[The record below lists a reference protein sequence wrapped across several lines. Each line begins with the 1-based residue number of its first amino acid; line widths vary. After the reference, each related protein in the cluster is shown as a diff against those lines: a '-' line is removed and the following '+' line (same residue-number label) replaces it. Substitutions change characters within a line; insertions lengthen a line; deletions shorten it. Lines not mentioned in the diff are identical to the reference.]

1 MSASCQVNPLQQFV
15 SKGDSAQGRGFGFS
29 AQQRPSEQQPLPV
42 EYSFL
47 HEQEGALQGS
57 NMFLAVQQPSSLS
70 HLQASPGPA
79 SRSWLNQFSSMK
91 LEDPLSFDSDY
102 RKHYANYE
110 SQQLLQ
116 TRQRLSNMSPTLN
129 RTMYYQPVNSYFRPP
144 PAEGQPMTDASDS
157 RLDEEFQSL
166 EAELQKENPGS
177 QDENVGFDDE
187 QVEFQRIASEIV
199 ESCSSTS
206 HSPSPV
212 SSKLYSSKFMTLMRN
227 VSEGSVTLSRGN
239 STHSAEFHS
248 SDGEVIGNEFSPV
261 ADHVHELS

>member
-1 MSASCQVNPLQQFV
+1 MSASCQVNPLHQFV

-29 AQQRPSEQQPLPV
+29 AQQRPSEQQQSADH
-42 EYSFL
+42 SFL
-47 HEQEGALQGS
+47 HEQGEALRGG
-57 NMFLAVQQPSSLS
+57 NMFSVVNQPSSLPP
-70 HLQASPGPA
+70 LEASSA
-79 SRSWLNQFSSMK
+79 SATGSWVNQFSSMK

-110 SQQLLQ
+110 SQQLQ
-116 TRQRLSNMSPTLN
+116 ETRQRLSNMSPTLM
-129 RTMYYQPVNSYFRPP
+129 RTMYHQPVNSYFRSAPV
-144 PAEGQPMTDASDS
+144 EGQSLAHTSDS
-157 RLDEEFQSL
+157 RFEEEFQSL
-166 EAELQKENPGS
+166 EAELQKETLSS
-177 QDENVGFDDE
+177 QDENVAFDEE
-187 QVEFQRIASEIV
+187 QVEFQRIAGEIV
-199 ESCSSTS
+199 ESCSRTS

>member
-15 SKGDSAQGRGFGFS
+15 SKGDAAQGRGFGFP
-29 AQQRPSEQQPLPV
+29 AQQRALEQQPV
-42 EYSFL
+42 STEHSFL
-47 HEQEGALQGS
+47 HEQERALRSG
-57 NMFLAVQQPSSLS
+57 NMFSTVQK
-70 HLQASPGPA
+70 PA
-79 SRSWLNQFSSMK
+79 SLPSLEASTGAVSSSWVNQFSSMK

-110 SQQLLQ
+110 SQQLQ
-116 TRQRLSNMSPTLN
+116 ESRQRLSNMSPTLG
-129 RTMYYQPVNSYFRPP
+129 RTMYYQPVNSYFRPAP
-144 PAEGQPMTDASDS
+144 VGGQSLAETSES

-166 EAELQKENPGS
+166 EAELLNETLGS
-177 QDENVGFDDE
+177 QDENVAFDEE
-187 QVEFQRIASEIV
+187 QVEFQRIAGEIV
-199 ESCSSTS
+199 ESCSRTS